1 MSTTGYADAVR
12 AFDWSSVLRDLG
24 WDNQAPINLGHTIID
39 RHASLDG
46 VALYWIGKDGFRATL
61 TYRDLRASS
70 NKVASLLRSLG
81 VCKGDRVAG
90 VLPRVPETIAV
101 MIGTWKI
108 GGIYVP
114 IFTGFGTEAIRF
126 RLGNC
131 GAKVAFTH
139 HEYRDRLPE
148 PIELAVVTIAGGK
161 GTGIRQG
168 DLSFSEAIR
177 TQNDSFDPQP
187 SSRSDPAV
195 ILYTSG
201 STGEP
206 KGVAIASN
214 FLAAIT
220 PYMRFGVDLR
230 PTDMFWPTGDPG
242 WGYGFVC
249 YHVALS
255 MGLPVMSFEATPTAE
270 SFLASLAEHRVT
282 NVATV
287 PTLLRGV
294 MALGAAKLAGYDLCL
309 RCISSCGEP
318 LNSEVIR
325 FFRETRGLTP
335 RDHFGSSENG
345 LPLGNFNALDAEV
358 KPGSM
363 GLPMP
368 GFAMSILG
376 EEGRELPPGEVGH
389 LAQRPSEHGY
399 YALGYWQD
407 PERTHQLFRHGW
419 ITAGDLARRDEAGY
433 FWFEGRADDVI
444 KSSGYRIGP
453 FEVESAILHH
463 PAVAEAAV
471 VGKPD
476 PLKGNIVKAYV
487 TLRPGQNARSGLTQ
501 EIQSTARRI
510 VGDHAYPREIEVIDS
525 LPKTESGKIQRFRL
539 RARVGGQGQPAAGQ
553 GAR

>member
-1 MSTTGYADAVR
+1 MAAKPSYAKAI
-12 AFDWSSVLRDLG
+12 AGFDWSAVLGDLG
-24 WDNQAPINLGHTIID
+24 WQHGDSVDLGHTIVD
-39 RHASLDG
+39 RHAG
-46 VALYWIGKDGFRATL
+46 GERVALHWVGKDGSAAT
-61 TYRDLRASS
+61 ASYSELGALS
-70 NKVASLLRSLG
+70 NRIANLLRVLG

-101 MIGTWKI
+101 MVGVWKV

-114 IFTGFGTEAIRF
+114 VFTGFGADAVGF
-126 RLGNC
+126 RLRDS
-131 GAKVAFTH
+131 GAQVVVTH
-139 HEYRDRLPE
+139 RDCRDRIPE
-148 PIELAVVTIAGGK
+148 VEDVIVLTIAGADGA
-161 GTGIRQG
+161 GLRATDIDFHAAIATQ
-168 DLSFSEAIR
+168 SE
-177 TQNDSFDPQP
+177 QCDSAPR
-187 SSRSDPAV
+187 SRRDAAV

-206 KGVAIASN
+206 KGVAVAAN
-214 FLAAIT
+214 FLAAT
-220 PYMRFGVDLR
+220 RPYMQFGVDLQPHDR
-230 PTDMFWPTGDPG
+230 FWPTGDPG

-249 YHVALS
+249 YHAALA
-255 MGLPVMSFEATPTAE
+255 MGVPVLSCEATPTPRD
-270 SFLASLAEHRVT
+270 FLQFLQDQRVT

-294 MALGAAKLAGYDLCL
+294 MALGAKELARYDLCL
-309 RCISSCGEP
+309 RAISSCGEP

-325 FFRETRGLTP
+325 FFQDGLGLVP

-368 GFAMSILG
+368 GFAMAIVDD
-376 EEGRELPPGEVGH
+376 EGRALPPSEVGY
-389 LAQRPSEHGY
+389 LAQRPSAEGC

-407 PERTHQLFRHGW
+407 HARTKNLFRYGF
-419 ITAGDLARRDEAGY
+419 IVAGDLARRDAAGY

-444 KSSGYRIGP
+444 KSAAYRIGP

-476 PLKGNIVKAYV
+476 ALKGHIVKAYV
-487 TLRPGQNARSGLTQ
+487 TLRPGQRAGPALLQ
-501 EIQSTARRI
+501 EIQDIVRRV
-510 VGDHAYPREIEVIDS
+510 VGDHAYPREVEVVDS
-525 LPKTESGKIQRFRL
+525 LPKTESGKIQRFKL
-539 RARVGGQGQPAAGQ
+539 RAGR
-553 GAR
+553 